1 MAIRDYDR
9 LYIGG
14 DWVAPEGSDTISV
27 ISPVSEDV
35 IARVPD
41 GTEADI
47 DKAVAAARIAFDRG
61 PWPRMAPAERGEILR
76 KAAGQIMAET
86 ADLAE
91 IITREMG
98 APITFSNLGQV
109 MAPMMIFN
117 YYADLAGTFAF
128 DEVRDGLLNPKVL
141 VTKEP
146 VGVVGAIAPWNVPL
160 FIAAAKL
167 APSLAAGCT
176 VVYKPAPETPLD
188 AFRLAE
194 IFEECGLPKGVL
206 SVVPAGREVSEHLVT
221 HPGVDKI
228 SFTGSGVGGKR
239 IGGLCGERL
248 KRCTLELGGKSAAII
263 LDDADLS
270 TTIPTLLP
278 NAIMNN
284 GQACIAQT
292 RILAPRARYAEV
304 VDAVVSGVSAMKV
317 GDPMDPATE
326 VGPVVAERQ
335 RTRIEGYLDSGRE
348 EGATVAIGGG
358 RPAGNDFAK
367 GWYVEPTVFSDVD
380 NKMKI
385 AQEEI
390 FGPVLVV
397 IPYDG
402 DDNAVEIAND
412 SNYGLCGSVWTN
424 DNDRGLGIARQVRTG
439 TYMLNSFAPIDFA
452 TPFGGFKE
460 SGVGRE
466 FGPEGLESFL
476 EKKSIGLPADYMP
489 GSGT

>member
-9 LYIGG
+9 LFIGG
-14 DWVAPEGSDTISV
+14 DWVAPEGTDTIGV
-27 ISPVSEDV
+27 VSPVTEEIV
-35 IARVPD
+35 ARVPE

-47 DKAVAAARIAFDRG
+47 DKAVAVARQAFDTG
-61 PWPRMAPAERGEILR
+61 PWPRMTPAERAEIVA
-76 KAAGQIMAET
+76 KVGAQVTAEMG
-86 ADLAE
+86 DMAE

-98 APITFSNLGQV
+98 SPITFSGMGQV
-109 MAPMMIFN
+109 LAPTMIFN
-117 YYADLAGTFAF
+117 YYADLAKSYPF
-128 DEVRDGLLNPKVL
+128 DEVRAGVLNPQVL
-141 VTKEP
+141 VTKEA

-167 APSLAAGCT
+167 APSLVAGCT

-194 IFEECGLPKGVL
+194 IFAEAGLPKGVL

-263 LDDADLS
+263 LDDADLA

-292 RILAPRARYAEV
+292 RILAPRSRYAEV
-304 VDAVVSGVSAMKV
+304 VDAVVAGVSAMKV

-335 RTRIEGYLDSGRE
+335 RTRIEGYLESGRE
-348 EGATVAIGGG
+348 EGATVALGGG
-358 RPAGNDFAK
+358 RPKGSEFAK
-367 GWYVEPTVFSDVD
+367 GWYVEPTVFSNVD
-380 NKMKI
+380 NKMRI

-390 FGPVLVV
+390 FGPVLAV

-412 SNYGLCGSVWTN
+412 SNYGLCGSVWTA
-424 DNDRGLGIARQVRTG
+424 DNDRGLGVARQVRTG
-439 TYMLNSFAPIDFA
+439 TYMLNAPVPIDFS

-476 EKKSIGLPADYMP
+476 EMKSIALPAGYTP
-489 GSGT
+489 GS

>member
-1 MAIRDYDR
+1 MPIRDYDR
-9 LYIGG
+9 LFIGG
-14 DWVAPEGSDTISV
+14 DWVAPEGSETIEV
-27 ISPVSEDV
+27 VSPSTEEVV
-35 IARVPD
+35 ARVPD
-41 GTEADI
+41 GTDADI
-47 DKAVAAARIAFDRG
+47 DKAVAAARAAFDKG
-61 PWPRMAPAERGEILR
+61 PWPRMAPAERSDILR
-76 KAAGQIMAET
+76 KVAAQITAEMDDM
-86 ADLAE
+86 ADL
-91 IITREMG
+91 ITREMG

-109 MAPMMIFN
+109 LAPTMIFN

-128 DEVRDGLLNPKVL
+128 DEVRTGVLNPEVL

-167 APSLAAGCT
+167 APSLVAGCT
-176 VVYKPAPETPLD
+176 VVFKPAPETPLD

-194 IFEECGLPKGVL
+194 IFTECGLPKGVL

-221 HPGVDKI
+221 HEGVDKI

-263 LDDADLS
+263 LDDADLA
-270 TTIPTLLP
+270 TAIPTLLP

-284 GQACIAQT
+284 GQACVAQT
-292 RILAPRARYAEV
+292 RILAPRARYGDV
-304 VDAVVSGVSAMKV
+304 VDAVAAGVSSLTV
-317 GDPMDPATE
+317 GDPLDPATE
-326 VGPVVAERQ
+326 VGPLVAERQ
-335 RTRIEGYLDSGRE
+335 RTRVEGYLASGRE
-348 EGATVAIGGG
+348 EGATVVLGGG
-358 RPAGNDFAK
+358 RPSGAGFAR
-367 GWYVEPTVFSDVD
+367 GWYVEPTVFSDVS

-402 DDNAVEIAND
+402 DDDAVGIAND
-412 SNYGLCGSVWTN
+412 SSYGLSGSVWTA
-424 DNDRGLGIARQVRTG
+424 DNDRGLGVARRVRTG
-439 TYMLNSFAPIDFA
+439 TYMLNSFAPMDFA

-466 FGPEGLESFL
+466 FGPEGLETFL
-476 EKKSIGLPADYMP
+476 ETKSIGLPAGYTP
-489 GSGT
+489 AT

>member
-1 MAIRDYDR
+1 MPIRDYDH
-9 LYIGG
+9 LFIGG
-14 DWVAPEGSDTISV
+14 DWVAPEGSETIAV
-27 ISPVSEDV
+27 VSPSTEEVV
-35 IARVPD
+35 GRVPE

-47 DKAVAAARIAFDRG
+47 DKAVAAARLAFDSG
-61 PWPRMAPAERGEILR
+61 PWPRMTPAERGAILT
-76 KAAGQIMAET
+76 KVAEQITAEMNEM
-86 ADLAE
+86 AE
-91 IITREMG
+91 IITNEMG
-98 APITFSNLGQV
+98 SPISFSTLGQV
-109 MAPMMIFN
+109 LAPTMIFN
-117 YYADLAGTFAF
+117 YYAEMASTFAF
-128 DEVRDGLLNPKVL
+128 DEVRTGLLNPQVL
-141 VTKEP
+141 VSKEP

-176 VVYKPAPETPLD
+176 VVYKPAPETPFD

-194 IFEECGLPKGVL
+194 IFADAGLPKGVL
-206 SVVPAGREVSEHLVT
+206 SVIPAGREVSEHLVT

-270 TTIPTLLP
+270 TTIATLLP

-284 GQACIAQT
+284 GQACVAQT
-292 RILAPRARYAEV
+292 RILAPRARYDEV
-304 VDAVVSGVSAMKV
+304 VDALVAGVRALKV
-317 GDPMDPATE
+317 GDPLDPATE

-358 RPAGNDFAK
+358 RPASFTK
-367 GWYVEPTVFSDVD
+367 GWYVEPTVFTNVD

-390 FGPVLVV
+390 FGPVLAV

-402 DDNAVEIAND
+402 DDQAVEIAND
-412 SNYGLCGSVWTN
+412 SNYGLCGSVWTK

-439 TYMLNSFAPIDFA
+439 TYMLNAPVPIDFA
-452 TPFGGFKE
+452 TPFGGYKE

-476 EKKSIGLPADYMP
+476 EKKSIALPAGYTP
-489 GSGT
+489 GS

>member
-9 LYIGG
+9 LFIGG
-14 DWVAPEGSDTISV
+14 DWVAPEGTDTIAV
-27 ISPVSEDV
+27 ISPSTEEV
-35 IARVPD
+35 IARVPE

-47 DKAVAAARIAFDRG
+47 DKAVAAARTAFDRG
-61 PWPRMAPAERGEILR
+61 PWPRMSPAERGEVLA
-76 KAAGQIMAET
+76 KVGAQIMAEMD
-86 ADLAE
+86 DLAE
-91 IITREMG
+91 VITSEMG
-98 APITFSNLGQV
+98 SPISFSAMGQV
-109 MAPMMIFN
+109 LAPSMIFS
-117 YYADLAGTFAF
+117 YYADLAAGFAF
-128 DEVRDGLLNPKVL
+128 DEIRTGLLNPQVL

-176 VVYKPAPETPLD
+176 VVYKPAPETPFD
-188 AFRLAE
+188 AFRLAD
-194 IFEECGLPKGVL
+194 IFTEAGLPKGVL
-206 SVVPAGREVSEHLVT
+206 SVIPAGREVSEHLVT

-263 LDDADLS
+263 LDDADLA

-292 RILAPRARYAEV
+292 RILAPRARYNDV
-304 VDAVVSGVSAMKV
+304 VEALVAGVSALSV
-317 GDPMDPATE
+317 GDPHDPATE

-348 EGATVAIGGG
+348 EGATVAVGGG
-358 RPAGNDFAK
+358 RPAGLDK
-367 GWYVEPTVFSDVD
+367 GWYVEPTVFTNVD
-380 NKMKI
+380 NKMRI

-402 DDNAVEIAND
+402 DEQAVEIAND
-412 SNYGLCGSVWTN
+412 SSYGLCGSVWTG

-439 TYMLNSFAPIDFA
+439 TYMLNAPVPIDFA

-476 EKKSIGLPADYMP
+476 EKKSIALPGGYTPA
-489 GSGT
+489 T

>member
-9 LYIGG
+9 LFIGG
-14 DWVAPEGSDTISV
+14 DWVAPEGTDLIEV
-27 ISPVSEDV
+27 ISPSTEEVV
-35 IARVPD
+35 GRVPD

-47 DKAVAAARIAFDRG
+47 DKAVAAARTAFDRG
-61 PWPRMAPAERGEILR
+61 PWPRMTPQERGAIL
-76 KAAGQIMAET
+76 AAVAAQITAEMGDMA
-86 ADLAE
+86 A
-91 IITREMG
+91 IITEEMG
-98 APITFSNLGQV
+98 APISFSTMGQV
-109 MAPMMIFN
+109 LAPTMIFN
-117 YYADLAGTFAF
+117 YYAELATTFAF
-128 DEVRDGLLNPKVL
+128 DEVRAGMLNPQVL

-167 APSLAAGCT
+167 APSLLAGCT
-176 VVYKPAPETPLD
+176 VVYKPAPETPFD

-194 IFEECGLPKGVL
+194 IFTECGLPKGVL
-206 SVVPAGREVSEHLVT
+206 SVIPAGREVSEHLVT
-221 HPGVDKI
+221 HAGVDKI

-263 LDDADLS
+263 LDDADLA

-292 RILAPRARYAEV
+292 RILAPRARYDEV
-304 VDAVVSGVSAMKV
+304 VDAVVAGVGAMQV

-335 RTRIEGYLDSGRE
+335 RARIEGYLQSGRE

-358 RPAGNDFAK
+358 RPAAFSK
-367 GWYVEPTVFSDVD
+367 GWYVEPTVFTGVD

-402 DDNAVEIAND
+402 DEQAVEIAND
-412 SNYGLCGSVWTN
+412 SNYGLCGSVWTG
-424 DNDRGLGIARQVRTG
+424 DNDRGLGVARQVRTG
-439 TYMLNSFAPIDFA
+439 TYMLNAPVPIDFT

-466 FGPEGLESFL
+466 FGPEGLDTFL
-476 EKKSIGLPADYMP
+476 EKKSIALPAGYTP
-489 GSGT
+489 EV

>member
-14 DWVAPEGSDTISV
+14 DWVAPEGTDTIGIV
-27 ISPVSEDV
+27 SPVTEEV
-35 IARVPD
+35 IATVPD

-76 KAAGQIMAET
+76 KAAAQITAEMGDMAELIT
-86 ADLAE
+86 A
-91 IITREMG
+91 EMG

-109 MAPMMIFN
+109 LAPTMIFN

-194 IFEECGLPKGVL
+194 ILEEAGLPKGVL
-206 SVVPAGREVSEHLVT
+206 SVVPAGREVSEHLVK

-228 SFTGSGVGGKR
+228 TFTGSGVGGKK

-263 LDDADLS
+263 LDDADLA

-292 RILAPRARYAEV
+292 RILAPKSRYTEV
-304 VDAVVSGVSAMKV
+304 VDAVVAGVAAMQV

-335 RTRIEGYLDSGRE
+335 RARIEGYLESGRE
-348 EGATVAIGGG
+348 EGATLAVGGG
-358 RPAGNDFAK
+358 RPSGGDFAK
-367 GWYVEPTVFSDVD
+367 GWYVEPTVFTDVD

-402 DDNAVEIAND
+402 DERAVEIAND
-412 SNYGLCGSVWTN
+412 SNYGLCGSVWTT
-424 DNDRGLGIARQVRTG
+424 DYDRGLGVARQVRTG
-439 TYMLNSFAPIDFA
+439 TYMLNTFAPIDFA
-452 TPFGGFKE
+452 TPFGGYKE
-460 SGVGRE
+460 SGVGR
-466 FGPEGLESFL
+466 
-476 EKKSIGLPADYMP
+476 
-489 GSGT
+489 GSGPRASRASSR

>member
-1 MAIRDYDR
+1 MPIRDYDH
-9 LYIGG
+9 LFIGG
-14 DWVAPEGSDTISV
+14 DWVAPEGSETIAV
-27 ISPVSEDV
+27 VSPSTEEVV
-35 IARVPD
+35 GRVPE

-47 DKAVAAARIAFDRG
+47 DKAVAAARLAFDRG
-61 PWPRMAPAERGEILR
+61 PWPRMTPAERGAILT
-76 KAAGQIMAET
+76 KVAEQITAEMNEM
-86 ADLAE
+86 AE
-91 IITREMG
+91 IITNEMG
-98 APITFSNLGQV
+98 SPISFSTLGQV
-109 MAPMMIFN
+109 LAPTMIFN
-117 YYADLAGTFAF
+117 YYAEMASTFAF
-128 DEVRDGLLNPKVL
+128 DEVRTGLLNPQVL
-141 VTKEP
+141 VSKEP

-176 VVYKPAPETPLD
+176 VVYKPAPETPFD

-194 IFEECGLPKGVL
+194 IFADAGLPKGVL
-206 SVVPAGREVSEHLVT
+206 SVIPAGREVSEHLVT

-270 TTIPTLLP
+270 TTIATLLP

-284 GQACIAQT
+284 GQACVAQT
-292 RILAPRARYAEV
+292 RILAPRARYDEV
-304 VDAVVSGVSAMKV
+304 VDALVAGVRALKV
-317 GDPMDPATE
+317 GDPLDPATE

-358 RPAGNDFAK
+358 RPASFTK
-367 GWYVEPTVFSDVD
+367 GWYVEPTVFTNVD

-390 FGPVLVV
+390 FGPVLAV

-402 DDNAVEIAND
+402 DDQAVEIAND
-412 SNYGLCGSVWTN
+412 SNYGLCGSVWTK

-439 TYMLNSFAPIDFA
+439 TYMLNAPVPIDFA
-452 TPFGGFKE
+452 TPFGGYKE

-476 EKKSIGLPADYMP
+476 EKKSIALPAGYTP
-489 GSGT
+489 GS

>member
-9 LYIGG
+9 LFIGG
-14 DWVAPEGSDTISV
+14 DWVAPEGTETIAV
-27 ISPVSEDV
+27 ISPSTEEV

-47 DKAVAAARIAFDRG
+47 DKAVAAARSAFDRG
-61 PWPRMAPAERGEILR
+61 PWPRMTPTERG
-76 KAAGQIMAET
+76 AIMAQVGAQLVAEMNEM
-86 ADLAE
+86 AE
-91 IITREMG
+91 IITNEMG
-98 APITFSNLGQV
+98 SPISFSALGQV
-109 MAPMMIFN
+109 LAPSMIFN
-117 YYADLAGTFAF
+117 YYAELASTFAF
-128 DEVRDGLLNPKVL
+128 DEVRTGLLNPNMFVS
-141 VTKEP
+141 KEP

-167 APSLAAGCT
+167 APSLVAGCT
-176 VVYKPAPETPLD
+176 VVYKPAPETPFD

-194 IFEECGLPKGVL
+194 IFADAGLPKGVL
-206 SVVPAGREVSEHLVT
+206 SVIPAGREVSEHLVT

-263 LDDADLS
+263 LDDADMAA
-270 TTIPTLLP
+270 TIPTLLP

-284 GQACIAQT
+284 GQACVAQT
-292 RILAPRARYAEV
+292 RILAPRGRYDEV
-304 VDAVVSGVSAMKV
+304 VDALVAGVAALSV
-317 GDPMDPATE
+317 GDPLDPTTD

-335 RTRIEGYLDSGRE
+335 RTRIEGYLASGRE

-358 RPAGNDFAK
+358 RPGDLSK
-367 GWYVEPTVFSDVD
+367 GWYVEPTVFSHVD

-402 DDNAVEIAND
+402 DEQAVEIAND
-412 SNYGLCGSVWTN
+412 SSYGLCGSVWTK
-424 DNDRGLGIARQVRTG
+424 DNDRGLGLARQVRTG
-439 TYMLNSFAPIDFA
+439 TYMVNAPVPIDFA
-452 TPFGGFKE
+452 TPFGGYKE

-476 EKKSIGLPADYMP
+476 EQKSIALPP
-489 GSGT
+489 GYSPSI

>member
-9 LYIGG
+9 LFIGG
-14 DWVAPEGSDTISV
+14 DWVAPEGTDIISV
-27 ISPVSEDV
+27 TSPMTEEVV
-35 IARVPD
+35 GRVPD

-61 PWPRMAPAERGEILR
+61 PWPHMSPAERGAIVA
-76 KAAGQIMAET
+76 KAGAQIMAEMN
-86 ADLAE
+86 DIAE
-91 IITREMG
+91 IITLEMG
-98 APITFSNLGQV
+98 SPISFSTMAQVLAPG
-109 MAPMMIFN
+109 MIFN
-117 YYADLAGTFAF
+117 YYAELASTFAF
-128 DEVRDGLLNPKVL
+128 DEVRTGLLHPQVL

-167 APSLAAGCT
+167 APSLVAGCT
-176 VVYKPAPETPLD
+176 VVYKPAPETPFD

-194 IFEECGLPKGVL
+194 IFTEAGLPKGVL
-206 SVVPAGREVSEHLVT
+206 SVIPAGREVSEHLVK

-263 LDDADLS
+263 LDDADLG

-284 GQACIAQT
+284 GQACISQT
-292 RILAPRARYAEV
+292 RILAPRSRYDEV
-304 VDAVVSGVSAMKV
+304 VDALVASVGALAV
-317 GDPMDPATE
+317 GDPLDPATE

-335 RTRIEGYLDSGRE
+335 RARIEGYLDSGRE
-348 EGATVAIGGG
+348 EGATVALGGG
-358 RPAGNDFAK
+358 RPAGLDT
-367 GWYVEPTVFSDVD
+367 GWFVEPTVFSNVD

-402 DDNAVEIAND
+402 DEQAVEIAND
-412 SNYGLCGSVWTN
+412 SNYGLCGSVWTA

-439 TYMLNSFAPIDFA
+439 TYMLNGGTPIDFA
-452 TPFGGFKE
+452 TPFGGYKE

-466 FGPEGLESFL
+466 FGPEGLDSFL
-476 EKKSIGLPADYMP
+476 EQKSISIPAGFTP
-489 GSGT
+489 TT

>member
-9 LYIGG
+9 LFIGG
-14 DWVAPEGSDTISV
+14 DWVAPEGTDTIAV
-27 ISPVSEDV
+27 VSPSTEEV

-47 DKAVAAARIAFDRG
+47 DKAVAAARTAFDRG
-61 PWPRMAPAERGEILR
+61 PWPRMTPVERAEILA
-76 KAAGQIMAET
+76 KVGAQVMAEMNEM
-86 ADLAE
+86 AE
-91 IITREMG
+91 IITNEMG
-98 APITFSNLGQV
+98 SPISFSALGQV
-109 MAPMMIFN
+109 LAPSMIFS
-117 YYADLAGTFAF
+117 YYAELASTFAF
-128 DEVRDGLLNPKVL
+128 DEVRAGVLNPNML
-141 VTKEP
+141 VSKEP

-167 APSLAAGCT
+167 APALVAGCT
-176 VVYKPAPETPLD
+176 VVYKPAPETPFD

-194 IFEECGLPKGVL
+194 IFVDAGLPKGVL
-206 SVVPAGREVSEHLVT
+206 SVIPAGREVSEHLVT

-263 LDDADLS
+263 LDDADIAA
-270 TTIPTLLP
+270 TIPTLLP

-292 RILAPRARYAEV
+292 RILAPRGRYDEV
-304 VDAVVSGVSAMKV
+304 VDALVAGVAALSV
-317 GDPMDPATE
+317 GDPLDPATD

-335 RTRIEGYLDSGRE
+335 RSRIEGYLESGRE

-358 RPAGNDFAK
+358 RPGDLTK
-367 GWYVEPTVFSDVD
+367 GWYVEPTVFSHVD

-402 DDNAVEIAND
+402 DEQAVEIAND
-412 SNYGLCGSVWTN
+412 SSYGLCGSVWTN

-439 TYMLNSFAPIDFA
+439 TYMVNAPVPIDFA
-452 TPFGGFKE
+452 TPFGGYKE

-476 EKKSIGLPADYMP
+476 EQKSIALPAGFVP
-489 GSGT
+489 SI

>member
-1 MAIRDYDR
+1 MSPTERGAI
-9 LYIGG
+9 L
-14 DWVAPEGSDTISV
+14 A
-27 ISPVSEDV
+27 
-35 IARVPD
+35 
-41 GTEADI
+41 
-47 DKAVAAARIAFDRG
+47 KVAAQIQAEMGD
-61 PWPRMAPAERGEILR
+61 MAA
-76 KAAGQIMAET
+76 
-86 ADLAE
+86 
-91 IITREMG
+91 IITNEMG
-98 APITFSNLGQV
+98 SPISFSTMGQV
-109 MAPMMIFN
+109 LAPSMIFQ
-117 YYADLAGTFAF
+117 YYADLASTFAF
-128 DEVRDGLLNPKVL
+128 DEVRAGMLNPQVL

-167 APSLAAGCT
+167 APSLVAGCT
-176 VVYKPAPETPLD
+176 VVYKPAPETPFD

-194 IFEECGLPKGVL
+194 IFADAGLPKGVL
-206 SVVPAGREVSEHLVT
+206 SVIPAGREVSEHLVT

-248 KRCTLELGGKSAAII
+248 KRCTLELGRKSAAII

-270 TTIPTLLP
+270 TVIPALLP
-278 NAIMNN
+278 NSIMNN

-292 RILAPRARYAEV
+292 RILAPRARYDEV
-304 VDAVVSGVSAMKV
+304 VDAVVTGVAAMVV
-317 GDPMDPATE
+317 GDPLDPATE

-335 RTRIEGYLDSGRE
+335 RARIEGYLDSGRE
-348 EGATVAIGGG
+348 EGATVALGGG
-358 RPAGNDFAK
+358 RPAAFSK
-367 GWYVEPTVFSDVD
+367 GWYVEPTVFSNVD

-402 DDNAVEIAND
+402 DQQAVDIAND
-412 SNYGLCGSVWTN
+412 SNYGLCGSVWTR

-439 TYMLNSFAPIDFA
+439 TYMLNAPVPIDFT

-476 EKKSIGLPADYMP
+476 EKKSIALPAGYTP
-489 GSGT
+489 GA

>member
-9 LYIGG
+9 LFIGG
-14 DWVAPEGSDTISV
+14 DWVAPEGTDTIAV
-27 ISPVSEDV
+27 ISPSTEEVV
-35 IARVPD
+35 GRVPD

-47 DKAVAAARIAFDRG
+47 DKAVAAARTAFDRG
-61 PWPRMAPAERGEILR
+61 PWPRMSPAERGEILA
-76 KAAGQIMAET
+76 KVAAQIQAEMGDMA
-86 ADLAE
+86 A
-91 IITREMG
+91 IITEEMG
-98 APITFSNLGQV
+98 SPISFSTMGQV
-109 MAPMMIFN
+109 LAPSMIFQ
-117 YYADLAGTFAF
+117 YYADLAATFVF
-128 DEVRDGLLNPKVL
+128 DEVRAGMLNPQVL

-167 APSLAAGCT
+167 APSLLAGCT
-176 VVYKPAPETPLD
+176 VVFKPAPETPFD

-194 IFEECGLPKGVL
+194 IFADAGLPKGVL
-206 SVVPAGREVSEHLVT
+206 SVVPAGREVSEHLVK

-263 LDDADLS
+263 LDDADLA

-292 RILAPRARYAEV
+292 RILAPRGRYDEV
-304 VDAVVSGVSAMKV
+304 VDAVVAGVAAMVV

-335 RTRIEGYLDSGRE
+335 RARIEGYLDSGRE
-348 EGATVAIGGG
+348 EGATVALGGG
-358 RPAGNDFAK
+358 RPAAQTK
-367 GWYVEPTVFSDVD
+367 GWFVEPTVFTNVD

-402 DDNAVEIAND
+402 DDQAVEIAND
-412 SNYGLCGSVWTN
+412 SSYGLCGSVWTG
-424 DNDRGLGIARQVRTG
+424 DNDRGLGVARQVRTG
-439 TYMLNSFAPIDFA
+439 TYMLNAPVPIDFT

-460 SGVGRE
+460 SGLGRE
-466 FGPEGLESFL
+466 FGPEGLDTFL
-476 EKKSIGLPADYMP
+476 EKKSIALPAGYTP
-489 GSGT
+489 GA

>member
-9 LYIGG
+9 LFIGG
-14 DWVAPEGSDTISV
+14 DWIAPEGTETIGV
-27 ISPVSEDV
+27 ISPSTEEV
-35 IARVPD
+35 IGRVPE

-47 DKAVAAARIAFDRG
+47 DKAVAAARTAFDRG
-61 PWPRMAPAERGEILR
+61 PWPRMTPVERGAILAQV
-76 KAAGQIMAET
+76 AAQVTAEMGDMA
-86 ADLAE
+86 A
-91 IITREMG
+91 IITAEMG
-98 APITFSNLGQV
+98 SPITFSTLGQV
-109 MAPMMIFN
+109 LAPTMIFN
-117 YYADLAGTFAF
+117 YYAELASTFAF
-128 DEVRDGLLNPKVL
+128 DEVRAGLLNPSVL

-167 APSLAAGCT
+167 APSLLAGCT
-176 VVYKPAPETPLD
+176 VVYKPAPETPFD

-194 IFEECGLPKGVL
+194 IFADAGLPKGVL

-292 RILAPRARYAEV
+292 RILAPRGRYDEV
-304 VDAVVSGVSAMKV
+304 VDAVVTGVAAMVV

-335 RTRIEGYLDSGRE
+335 RDRIEGYLRSGLE
-348 EGATVAIGGG
+348 EGATVALGGG
-358 RPAGNDFAK
+358 RPSDLDK
-367 GWYVEPTVFSDVD
+367 GWYVQPTVFSHVD

-402 DDNAVEIAND
+402 DEQAVEIAND
-412 SNYGLCGSVWTN
+412 SNYGLCGSVWTA
-424 DNDRGLGIARQVRTG
+424 DNDRGLGVARQVRTG
-439 TYMLNSFAPIDFA
+439 TYMLNAPVPIDFTA
-452 TPFGGFKE
+452 PFGGFKE

-476 EKKSIGLPADYMP
+476 EKKSISLPANFTP
-489 GSGT
+489 EI

>member
-9 LYIGG
+9 LFIGG
-14 DWVAPEGSDTISV
+14 DWVAPEGTDTIAV
-27 ISPVSEDV
+27 ISPSTEEVV
-35 IARVPD
+35 GRVPD

-47 DKAVAAARIAFDRG
+47 DKAVAAARTAFDRG
-61 PWPRMAPAERGEILR
+61 PWPRMTPLERAEILA
-76 KAAGQIMAET
+76 KVGAQITAEMGDMAA
-86 ADLAE
+86 
-91 IITREMG
+91 IITEEMG
-98 APITFSNLGQV
+98 SPITFSTLGQV
-109 MAPMMIFN
+109 LAPTMIFN
-117 YYADLAGTFAF
+117 YYAELAKTFAF
-128 DEVRDGLLNPKVL
+128 DEVRTGLLNPEVL

-167 APSLAAGCT
+167 APSLLAGCS
-176 VVYKPAPETPLD
+176 VVYKPAPETPFD

-194 IFEECGLPKGVL
+194 IFSECGLPKGVL

-221 HPGVDKI
+221 HAGVDKI

-263 LDDADLS
+263 LDDADLA

-292 RILAPRARYAEV
+292 RILAPRARYDEV
-304 VDAVVSGVSAMKV
+304 VDAVVAGVGAMV
-317 GDPMDPATE
+317 DGDPMDPATE

-335 RTRIEGYLDSGRE
+335 RARIEGYLDSGRE
-348 EGATVAIGGG
+348 EGATVALGGG
-358 RPAGNDFAK
+358 RPSSMSK
-367 GWYVEPTVFSDVD
+367 GWYVEPTVFTNVD

-397 IPYDG
+397 IPYGSDAQ
-402 DDNAVEIAND
+402 AVEIAND
-412 SNYGLCGSVWTN
+412 SNYGLCGSVWTG
-424 DNDRGLGIARQVRTG
+424 DNDRGLGVARQVRTG
-439 TYMLNSFAPIDFA
+439 TYMLNAPVPIDFS
-452 TPFGGFKE
+452 TPFGGYKE

-476 EKKSIGLPADYMP
+476 EKKSIALPAGYTP
-489 GSGT
+489 QV

>member
-9 LYIGG
+9 LFIGG
-14 DWVAPEGSDTISV
+14 DWVAPEGTDTIAV
-27 ISPVSEDV
+27 ISPATEEVV
-35 IARVPD
+35 GRVPD
-41 GTEADI
+41 GTAADI
-47 DKAVAAARIAFDRG
+47 DKAVAAARTAFDYG
-61 PWPRMAPAERGEILR
+61 PWPRMTPAERAAILSAV
-76 KAAGQIMAET
+76 AAQITAEMG
-86 ADLAE
+86 DMAE

-98 APITFSNLGQV
+98 SPISFSGMGQV
-109 MAPMMIFN
+109 LAPTMIFS
-117 YYADLAGTFAF
+117 YYADLATSFAF
-128 DEVRDGLLNPKVL
+128 DEVRAGLLNPQVL

-146 VGVVGAIAPWNVPL
+146 VGVVGAHAPGNVAL
-160 FIAAAKL
+160 FLAAAKL
-167 APSLAAGCT
+167 APSLVAGCT
-176 VVYKPAPETPLD
+176 VVYKPAPETPFD

-194 IFEECGLPKGVL
+194 IFTEAGLPKGVL

-263 LDDADLS
+263 LDDADLA

-304 VDAVVSGVSAMKV
+304 VDAVVSGVSAMTV

-335 RTRIEGYLDSGRE
+335 RSRIEGYLDSGRE
-348 EGATVAIGGG
+348 EGATVALGGG
-358 RPAGNDFAK
+358 RPSGSDFSK

-380 NKMKI
+380 NKMRI

-402 DDNAVEIAND
+402 DHNAVEIAND
-412 SNYGLCGSVWTN
+412 SNYGLCGSVWTA

-439 TYMLNSFAPIDFA
+439 TYMLNAPVPIDFS

-466 FGPEGLESFL
+466 FGPEGLEGFL
-476 EKKSIGLPADYMP
+476 ELKSIALPAGYTP
-489 GSGT
+489 EG

>member
-1 MAIRDYDR
+1 MA
-9 LYIGG
+9 
-14 DWVAPEGSDTISV
+14 A
-27 ISPVSEDV
+27 
-35 IARVPD
+35 
-41 GTEADI
+41 
-47 DKAVAAARIAFDRG
+47 
-61 PWPRMAPAERGEILR
+61 
-76 KAAGQIMAET
+76 
-86 ADLAE
+86 
-91 IITREMG
+91 IITEEMG
-98 APITFSNLGQV
+98 APISFSTMGQV
-109 MAPMMIFN
+109 LAPTMIFN
-117 YYADLAGTFAF
+117 YYAELATTFAF
-128 DEVRDGLLNPKVL
+128 DEVRAGMLNPQVL

-167 APSLAAGCT
+167 APSLLAGCT
-176 VVYKPAPETPLD
+176 VVYKPAPETPFD

-194 IFEECGLPKGVL
+194 IFTECGLPKGVL
-206 SVVPAGREVSEHLVT
+206 SVIPAGREVSEHLVT
-221 HPGVDKI
+221 HAGVDKI

-263 LDDADLS
+263 LDDADLA

-292 RILAPRARYAEV
+292 RILAPRARYDEV
-304 VDAVVSGVSAMKV
+304 VDAVVAGVGAMQV

-335 RTRIEGYLDSGRE
+335 RARIEGYLQSGRE

-358 RPAGNDFAK
+358 RPAAFSK
-367 GWYVEPTVFSDVD
+367 GWYVEPTVFTGVD

-402 DDNAVEIAND
+402 DEQAVEIAND
-412 SNYGLCGSVWTN
+412 SNYGLSGSVWTS

-439 TYMLNSFAPIDFA
+439 TYMLNGGTPIDFA
-452 TPFGGFKE
+452 TPFGGYKE

-476 EKKSIGLPADYMP
+476 EKKSISLPDGFTP
-489 GSGT
+489 KS

>member
-1 MAIRDYDR
+1 
-9 LYIGG
+9 
-14 DWVAPEGSDTISV
+14 
-27 ISPVSEDV
+27 
-35 IARVPD
+35 
-41 GTEADI
+41 
-47 DKAVAAARIAFDRG
+47 
-61 PWPRMAPAERGEILR
+61 
-76 KAAGQIMAET
+76 
-86 ADLAE
+86 
-91 IITREMG
+91 
-98 APITFSNLGQV
+98 
-109 MAPMMIFN
+109 
-117 YYADLAGTFAF
+117 
-128 DEVRDGLLNPKVL
+128 
-141 VTKEP
+141 

-167 APSLAAGCT
+167 APSLVAGCT
-176 VVYKPAPETPLD
+176 VVYKPAPETPFD

-194 IFEECGLPKGVL
+194 IFAEAGLPKGVL
-206 SVVPAGREVSEHLVT
+206 SVVPAGREVSEHLVK

-263 LDDADLS
+263 LDDADIA

-278 NAIMNN
+278 NSIMNN

-292 RILAPRARYAEV
+292 RILAPRARYDEV
-304 VDAVVSGVSAMKV
+304 VDALVAAVGALAV
-317 GDPMDPATE
+317 GDPLDPATE

-335 RTRIEGYLDSGRE
+335 RARIEGYLDSGRE
-348 EGATVAIGGG
+348 EGATVAFGGG
-358 RPAGNDFAK
+358 RPSGLDK
-367 GWYVEPTVFSDVD
+367 GWFVEPTVFSNVD

-402 DDNAVEIAND
+402 DEQAVEIAND
-412 SNYGLCGSVWTN
+412 SNYGLCGSVWTA

-439 TYMLNSFAPIDFA
+439 TYMLNAPTPIDFA

-476 EKKSIGLPADYMP
+476 EKKSIALP
-489 GSGT
+489 SGYTPSI

>member
-1 MAIRDYDR
+1 M
-9 LYIGG
+9 
-14 DWVAPEGSDTISV
+14 T
-27 ISPVSEDV
+27 PV
-35 IARVPD
+35 
-41 GTEADI
+41 
-47 DKAVAAARIAFDRG
+47 
-61 PWPRMAPAERGEILR
+61 ERGEILA
-76 KAAGQIMAET
+76 KVAAQITAEMSDMA
-86 ADLAE
+86 A
-91 IITREMG
+91 IITEEMG
-98 APITFSNLGQV
+98 SPITFATLGQV
-109 MAPMMIFN
+109 LAPTMIFN
-117 YYADLAGTFAF
+117 YYAELAKTFAF
-128 DEVRDGLLNPKVL
+128 DEVRTGMLNPQVL

-167 APSLAAGCT
+167 APSLIAGCT
-176 VVYKPAPETPLD
+176 VVYKPAPETPFD

-194 IFEECGLPKGVL
+194 IFTECGLPKGVL

-263 LDDADLS
+263 LDDADLA
-270 TTIPTLLP
+270 TTMPQLLP
-278 NAIMNN
+278 NSIMNN

-292 RILAPRARYAEV
+292 RILAPRARYDEV
-304 VDAVVSGVSAMKV
+304 VDAVVAGVSAMVV

-335 RTRIEGYLDSGRE
+335 RTRILGYLDSGRE
-348 EGATVAIGGG
+348 EGATVALGGG
-358 RPAGNDFAK
+358 RPSAFSK
-367 GWYVEPTVFSDVD
+367 GWYVEPTVFTNVD

-402 DDNAVEIAND
+402 DDQAVEIAND
-412 SNYGLCGSVWTN
+412 SNYGLCGSVWTG
-424 DNDRGLGIARQVRTG
+424 DNDRGLGVARQVRTG
-439 TYMLNSFAPIDFA
+439 TYMLNAPVPIDFS
-452 TPFGGFKE
+452 TPFGGYKE

-476 EKKSIGLPADYMP
+476 EKKSIALPAGYTP
-489 GSGT
+489 EV